1 MRFVYIFSA
10 FICFSPRR
18 QTVRT
23 GSSPHS
29 GKRAENA
36 SPKQAKGSH
45 TKNSRKKV
53 FNTYVDKI
61 YNKLIINILQYG
73 KSGLKVGDKQVENR
87 PGKDG
92 NAPQNA
98 GIKAGLFRL
107 QKATCKPPYGC
118 TCRPSKKIS
127 HSPRPAGLLS
137 GSQPVPAPK
146 DAKRQHTSAHPAGLR
161 KERRGTQTPAPIM
174 NHAGQSGKTRSD
186 PVPPK
191 SDPVIS
197 GSHLFPAKS
206 HRMRPVSDRKPH
218 IPLRHHAKARTP
230 DNTPLPRVSKTNGR
244 AFLFTGAGQRWFL
257 SPAQRSGV
265 MPSVNGWIIS

>member
-1 MRFVYIFSA
+1 M
-10 FICFSPRR
+10 
-18 QTVRT
+18 
-23 GSSPHS
+23 
-29 GKRAENA
+29 
-36 SPKQAKGSH
+36 
-45 TKNSRKKV
+45 
-53 FNTYVDKI
+53 DKI

-137 GSQPVPAPK
+137 GSQPAPTPK

-161 KERRGTQTPAPIM
+161 KESRSTQTPAPIM
-174 NHAGQSGKTRSD
+174 SHAGQSGKTRSD
-186 PVPPK
+186 PIPPK

-218 IPLRHHAKARTP
+218 IPSAITPRPGLPATRHCPASVKRTEEPSCLPARGSVGFYPRHNAAASCLQLMDGLFLEIAVEQAFESATVASLVTCHFVYGVVDSVEVVLLSQTGDAGFVLASTAFSHHA
-230 DNTPLPRVSKTNGR
+230 
-244 AFLFTGAGQRWFL
+244 FL
-257 SPAQRSGV
+257 
-265 MPSVNGWIIS
+265 

>member
-1 MRFVYIFSA
+1 MH
-10 FICFSPRR
+10 P
-18 QTVRT
+18 
-23 GSSPHS
+23 P
-29 GKRAENA
+29 N
-36 SPKQAKGSH
+36 KQKEA
-45 TKNSRKKV
+45 TQKNSRKKV

-127 HSPRPAGLLS
+127 RSPRPAGLLS

-161 KERRGTQTPAPIM
+161 KESHCTHTPAPIM
-174 NHAGQSGKTRSD
+174 SHAGQSGKTRSD

-197 GSHLFPAKS
+197 GSRLFPAKS
-206 HRMRPVSDRKPH
+206 HRMRPVPDRKPH
-218 IPLRHHAKARTP
+218 IPLHHHATVRTP

>member
-23 GSSPHS
+23 GPSPHS
-29 GKRAENA
+29 GKRAKKA
-36 SPKQAKGSH
+36 SPQQAKGSH

-87 PGKDG
+87 PGKDE

-107 QKATCKPPYGC
+107 QKATCSPPYGC

-137 GSQPVPAPK
+137 GSRPAPTPK

-174 NHAGQSGKTRSD
+174 SHAGQSGKQGPTLYRQSPTLLFQEAAFFPQKAIVCGLFLTGSRISPSAITPRPGLPTTRHCPASVKRTEE
-186 PVPPK
+186 PSCLPAR
-191 SDPVIS
+191 
-197 GSHLFPAKS
+197 GSVGFYP
-206 HRMRPVSDRKPH
+206 
-218 IPLRHHAKARTP
+218 
-230 DNTPLPRVSKTNGR
+230 
-244 AFLFTGAGQRWFL
+244 
-257 SPAQRSGV
+257 PAQRSGV

>member
-107 QKATCKPPYGC
+107 KKATCSPPYGC
-118 TCRPSKKIS
+118 TCRPSKKNQS
-127 HSPRPAGLLS
+127 LPTPGRTTVRLPAGAS
-137 GSQPVPAPK
+137 
-146 DAKRQHTSAHPAGLR
+146 AKRREAATHIRSSRRLTKRETRHTYARADYESRRTKR
-161 KERRGTQTPAPIM
+161 KNKVRPCT
-174 NHAGQSGKTRSD
+174 
-186 PVPPK
+186 
-191 SDPVIS
+191 
-197 GSHLFPAKS
+197 AKV
-206 HRMRPVSDRKPH
+206 RPCYFRKP
-218 IPLRHHAKARTP
+218 PFSRK
-230 DNTPLPRVSKTNGR
+230 K
-244 AFLFTGAGQRWFL
+244 
-257 SPAQRSGV
+257 
-265 MPSVNGWIIS
+265 PSYAACS